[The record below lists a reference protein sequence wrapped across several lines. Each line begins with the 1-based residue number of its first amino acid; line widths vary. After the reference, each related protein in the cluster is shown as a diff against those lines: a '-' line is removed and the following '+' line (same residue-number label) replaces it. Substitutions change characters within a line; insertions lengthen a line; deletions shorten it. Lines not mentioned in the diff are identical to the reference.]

1 MALGAVAQLELLDDV
16 VAEAA
21 AAEIGHADVAPLV
34 GLPQGAAEVVAGP
47 LVDDE
52 QALALALRGLLFTR
66 QFAFLDF
73 DAVFLGQEAQGVGVA
88 ELFVLHDEV
97 DGIATLAAGE
107 ALAEALGGRDVERGR
122 LVVVEGAE
130 AHVVDAA
137 LAQGYEVRHDIVNLR
152 RVQYPVYGGLVYHT
166 EYKCTGYF
174 RHSLPVGTDNFPERV
189 ETVLWLIKMF
199 YTDFPFRNSPK
210 SCVKTP

>member
-1 MALGAVAQLELLDDV
+1 MTTNRLSRS
-16 VAEAA
+16 
-21 AAEIGHADVAPLV
+21 VAPLV

-107 ALAEALGGRDVERGR
+107 ALAEALGSLQRP
-122 LVVVEGAE
+122 
-130 AHVVDAA
+130 
-137 LAQGYEVRHDIVNLR
+137 LAG
-152 RVQYPVYGGLVYHT
+152 
-166 EYKCTGYF
+166 
-174 RHSLPVGTDNFPERV
+174 
-189 ETVLWLIKMF
+189 ET
-199 YTDFPFRNSPK
+199 
-210 SCVKTP
+210 